1 MSLRRKKMGIL
12 SEIVFKLSLHRP
24 VVKRELLDY
33 RYEVSEMV
41 KAVQEIEAINR
52 NDVATILEKVNK
64 IYVGQKIKDIKDIK
78 NKHTKDGVEY
88 Q

>member
-1 MSLRRKKMGIL
+1 MGIL
-12 SEIVFKLSLHRP
+12 SEIAFKLSLHRP